1 MSYTFIKITITTMY
15 VRTEEYV
22 DKFNASTTL
31 KLGILTFTVKQN

>member
-15 VRTEEYV
+15 VRIEEYV